1 MYLLRT
7 LIDSV
12 SQPYLYI
19 LGTTQCT
26 LLMGAV
32 VQPCNPLSLPL
43 YTQTCPDFRCG
54 FETNLHQKPA
64 LSAVAHSSCRQPTVA
79 NSSLLETLHVCFSVE
94 DIPVR
99 VCTCSVCRLTVSQK
113 SRPHHCS
120 TGSCIAK
127 IVPYP
132 CPNTVRVEFNTYSQ
146 QKTTCTW
153 NERTLIHP
161 HTRMYSVTPY
171 QQPK

>member
-79 NSSLLETLHVCFSVE
+79 NSSPAYWRPYMCVSLWKTYRYVYVHVVSAGLQFH
-94 DIPVR
+94 R
-99 VCTCSVCRLTVSQK
+99 KAGRTTV
-113 SRPHHCS
+113 
-120 TGSCIAK
+120 ALAA
-127 IVPYP
+127 V
-132 CPNTVRVEFNTYSQ
+132 
-146 QKTTCTW
+146 
-153 NERTLIHP
+153 L
-161 HTRMYSVTPY
+161 
-171 QQPK
+171 PK